1 MITNDQLEGPQKVT
15 WCKGCGNFGI
25 LAGLKKAVGE
35 LGVPQNEF
43 VIVSGIGCGS
53 KIPHY
58 INLNAIHTLHGRAM
72 TVAQGVHLA
81 NLDLKVLVH
90 VGDGDTLGEGLG
102 HLLHAARRNV
112 DISVFLHNNGVMG
125 LTKGQ
130 FSPSAPRGY
139 VSKTSPPEAGAP
151 MNPVNI
157 VAYAL
162 TAGATFVARGFSG
175 DQKGL
180 VALMRK
186 AIKHK
191 GFALVDILQPCQT
204 WNRVLNWKF
213 YNEHTYSLQDNG
225 HDTTNKIAALEKA
238 FSNGE
243 KIPIGVF
250 FEENAPTLADSLALP
265 ADGRLRD
272 HKTDIKEV
280 QAIIDELVL

>member
-1 MITNDQLEGPQKVT
+1 MITKEKLEGPQKIT
-15 WCKGCGNFGI
+15 WCTGCGNFGI
-25 LAGLKKAVGE
+25 LASLKKAVGE

-53 KIPHY
+53 KMPHY
-58 INLNAIHTLHGRAM
+58 INLNAIHALHGRSLA
-72 TVAQGVHLA
+72 VAQGVHLA
-81 NLDLKVLVH
+81 NLDLQVLVH

-102 HLLHAARRNV
+102 HLMHAARRNV
-112 DISVFLHNNGVMG
+112 NISVFLHNNGVMG

-139 VSKTSPPEAGAP
+139 VSRTSPPEAGAP
-151 MNPVNI
+151 MDPVNI

-186 AIKHK
+186 AMKHK

-213 YNEHTYSLQDNG
+213 YNENTHSLQENG
-225 HDTTNKIAALEKA
+225 HDINSRMAALEQA
-238 FSNGE
+238 FSNGD

-250 FEENAPTLADSLALP
+250 YEEKAPTLAESLALP

-272 HKTDIKEV
+272 HKTDSKEV
-280 QAIIDELVL
+280 QSIIDELVL

>member
-1 MITNDQLEGPQKVT
+1 RSM
-15 WCKGCGNFGI
+15 
-25 LAGLKKAVGE
+25 A
-35 LGVPQNEF
+35 
-43 VIVSGIGCGS
+43 
-53 KIPHY
+53 
-58 INLNAIHTLHGRAM
+58 
-72 TVAQGVHLA
+72 VAQGVHLA

-112 DISVFLHNNGVMG
+112 NISVFLHNNGVMG

-180 VALMRK
+180 VALMRR
-186 AIKHK
+186 AMKHK

-213 YNEHTYSLQDNG
+213 YNEHTYTLQDNG
-225 HDTTNKIAALEKA
+225 HDITDKIAALEKA

-250 FEENAPTLADSLALP
+250 FEENAPTLAASLALP

>member
-1 MITNDQLEGPQKVT
+1 MITNEQLEGPQKVT
-15 WCKGCGNFGI
+15 WCTGCGNFGI
-25 LAGLKKAVGE
+25 LAALKKAVGE

-43 VIVSGIGCGS
+43 AIVSGIGCGS

-58 INLNAIHTLHGRAM
+58 INLNAIHTLHGRSMA
-72 TVAQGVHLA
+72 VAQGVHLA

-112 DISVFLHNNGVMG
+112 NISVFLHNNGVMG

-180 VALMRK
+180 VALMRR
-186 AIKHK
+186 AMKHK

-213 YNEHTYSLQDNG
+213 YNEHTYTLQDNG
-225 HDTTNKIAALEKA
+225 HDISDKIAALEKA

-265 ADGRLRD
+265 GDGRLRD

>member
-1 MITNDQLEGPQKVT
+1 MITNEQLEGPQKVT
-15 WCKGCGNFGI
+15 WCTGCGNFGI
-25 LAGLKKAVGE
+25 LAALKKAVGE
-35 LGVPQNEF
+35 LGVSQNEF

-72 TVAQGVHLA
+72 AVAQGVHLA

-112 DISVFLHNNGVMG
+112 NISVFLHNNGVMG

-157 VAYAL
+157 IAYAL

-180 VALMRK
+180 VALMRR
-186 AIKHK
+186 AMKHK

-225 HDTTNKIAALEKA
+225 HDITDKIAALEKA